1 MRQGWPRIH
10 CVDQDGLEFKYKFDW
25 LFLLS
30 AGVKGMYHHAWLVCL
45 FVGLVFLRQAF
56 SV

>member
-30 AGVKGMYHHAWLVCL
+30 AGVKGMYYR
-45 FVGLVFLRQAF
+45 FLAAF
-56 SV
+56 LKVSVN